1 MAFKIK
7 TRLLSK
13 MDKTK
18 KETNVWVD
26 DEGN

>member
-18 KETNVWVD
+18 KETNVCVD